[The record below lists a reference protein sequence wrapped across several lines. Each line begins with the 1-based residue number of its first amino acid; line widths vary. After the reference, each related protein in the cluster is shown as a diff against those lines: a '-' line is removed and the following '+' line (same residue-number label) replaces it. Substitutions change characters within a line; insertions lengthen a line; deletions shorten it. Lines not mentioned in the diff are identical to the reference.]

1 MPCGS
6 GHGKVRF
13 PHVSGW
19 TDPLYRALEPE
30 SGLCA
35 SESVGSLLSMPFARG
50 DEEVTGTGGRTGLSR
65 HSWRGKE
72 ET

>member
-1 MPCGS
+1 MPYGS
-6 GHGKVRF
+6 GHGKV

-19 TDPLYRALEPE
+19 PDPLYRALEAE

-35 SESVGSLLSMPFARG
+35 SESVGSLLFMPFPRG
-50 DEEVTGTGGRTGLSR
+50 NEEVTGTGGGTGLSR
-65 HSWRGKE
+65 HSWRGNE

>member
-6 GHGKVRF
+6 GHGKVRS
-13 PHVSGW
+13 PMLVAGL
-19 TDPLYRALEPE
+19 TLEPE
-30 SGLCA
+30 PGLCA
-35 SESVGSLLSMPFARG
+35 SESVRSLLSMPFTRD
-50 DEEVTGTGGRTGLSR
+50 DEEVTGIGGRTGLSR